1 MLGAAEGA
9 EGCFELTDLRAVNEL
24 AVTENAGNGSVD
36 GSAEPPALRGYVDE
50 GDRFRA
56 HVLIY
61 GALQNLRMGHQHGLT
76 FNVLGIVLAP
86 RMQLR
91 CVAHSLQSSRSL
103 QSILQPT
110 TRRGPLRAEEAGLAG
125 VCKQRVAI
133 SRLATPSSPVTAGK
147 PPDRTASRNAI
158 NSARNGSSCPTGRCR
173 IE

>member
-61 GALQNLRMGHQHGLT
+61 GALQILRTGHQHGLPST
-76 FNVLGIVLAP
+76 CWG
-86 RMQLR
+86 
-91 CVAHSLQSSRSL
+91 SSSRHVRS
-103 QSILQPT
+103 QAAWH
-110 TRRGPLRAEEAGLAG
+110 TRSTL
-125 VCKQRVAI
+125 
-133 SRLATPSSPVTAGK
+133 
-147 PPDRTASRNAI
+147 
-158 NSARNGSSCPTGRCR
+158 
-173 IE
+173 